1 MTDVVDALR
10 AGEPVILPTDTVYG
24 LAVTADRSEPTE
36 RMYRLKG
43 RDMRKPSA
51 LLTADLDTLL
61 ELVPELRGRAGEI
74 ARTLL
79 PGPYTLIL
87 PNPAGRYRWITG
99 ETPDA
104 LGVRVP
110 DLPDV
115 ARAVVAAAGAIVATS
130 ANLAGGRDPRTV
142 DEVPQ
147 ELRDQVAAVID
158 AGELPGTP
166 STVID
171 FTGDEPR
178 VLREGS
184 APGDEAL
191 ERVRGL

>member
-1 MTDVVDALR
+1 MTDAVEALR

-43 RDMRKPSA
+43 RDALKPSA
-51 LLTADLDTLL
+51 LLTADLDMLFA
-61 ELVPELRGRAGEI
+61 LVPELRGRAAEI
-74 ARTLL
+74 ACALL

-104 LGVRVP
+104 LGIRVP
-110 DLPDV
+110 DLPGV
-115 ARAVVAAAGAIVATS
+115 ARAVVDAAGGIVATS

-147 ELRDQVAAVID
+147 ELREQVAAVID

-166 STVID
+166 STVLD
-171 FTGDEPR
+171 FTGDVPL

-184 APGDEAL
+184 ASGDAAL
-191 ERVRGL
+191 ALVRDL